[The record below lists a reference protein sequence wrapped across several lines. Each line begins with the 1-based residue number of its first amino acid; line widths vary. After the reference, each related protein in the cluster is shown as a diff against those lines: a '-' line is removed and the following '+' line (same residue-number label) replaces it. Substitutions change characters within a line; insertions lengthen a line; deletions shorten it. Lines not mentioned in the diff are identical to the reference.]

1 MHCLV
6 NIYIVSCGTTRNEHD
21 SLFHVRQKSGTYTQL
36 LSLSLSFSHPATM
49 TADELDTSDAMAIDS
64 PQVKQEEK
72 PIVLSPEQERVRA
85 KQEWIKQLRL
95 KFCIRPEPEFKI
107 TENIIHPDGTLNQ
120 E

>member
-1 MHCLV
+1 
-6 NIYIVSCGTTRNEHD
+6 
-21 SLFHVRQKSGTYTQL
+21 
-36 LSLSLSFSHPATM
+36 M